1 MDRKDFIKVC
11 YFSCISGVGMT
22 SLLQSCGISRQSNGK
37 IIGDELIIPKSEF
50 INSKKNQG
58 EFIKYLIIQHEILR
72 FPICVYRLSENEYT
86 ALWMQCTHQG
96 TELQV
101 FGDML
106 QCPAHGSEF
115 TNKGTV
121 QNGPAELKL
130 RTFPIS
136 IEKDQIKISLKAR

>member
-1 MDRKDFIKVC
+1 MHRKEFIKVC
-11 YFSCISGVGMT
+11 YFSCISGVGMS
-22 SLLQSCGISRQSNGK
+22 SLLQSCGISRQSTGK
-37 IIGDELIIPKSEF
+37 IIGDELIIPVSEF
-50 INSKKNQG
+50 KNSKQKPD
-58 EFIKYLIIQHEILR
+58 EFIKYLIIQNDILQ
-72 FPICVYRLSENEYT
+72 FPICVYRFSENEYS

-101 FGDML
+101 FGDKL

-121 QNGPAELKL
+121 HNGPAELKL

-136 IEKDQIKISLKAR
+136 IENDLVKISLKAR